1 MQNKQRNTPSNL
13 THGLLTDN
21 KYIFFAFYACNAFFS
36 VLIGKEEDI
45 TWRIRILHLQSD
57 INLMEVT

>member
-1 MQNKQRNTPSNL
+1 MQNKQRSTPSNL

-45 TWRIRILHLQSD
+45 T
-57 INLMEVT
+57 